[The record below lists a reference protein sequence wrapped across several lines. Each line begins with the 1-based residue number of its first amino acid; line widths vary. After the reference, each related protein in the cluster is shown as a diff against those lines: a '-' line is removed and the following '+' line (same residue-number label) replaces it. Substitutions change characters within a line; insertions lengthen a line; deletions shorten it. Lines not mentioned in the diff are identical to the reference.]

1 MKLTRRT
8 FTRGLTLGALT
19 CTEIVSPAIIGSAR
33 AQSISS
39 NRPDIRR
46 GTYLIRNGAV
56 MTVDPSLG
64 TLPKGDV
71 LVREGV
77 IERIGQGIE
86 APGAEIIDASD
97 MIVMPGLI
105 DTHYHMWSA
114 LGRNFPGDNGFS
126 YFPAKNAISPYLSP
140 QDGYNSVMLGLA
152 ELANNGVTTV
162 HNWSNNTRS
171 AAHAD
176 AELTAHRDSLLRARF
191 AYGHA
196 DLLDASK
203 PFAYDDILRTRDK
216 WFGAGSQMDGLV
228 HFAVNLR
235 GMGPSKPETFH
246 EEMQWVLK
254 NGLRVA
260 THAGQSPPNLNNAA
274 DFEQRGYLGP
284 NFLFCHYVPGTEA
297 DFEVLARTKTPLSF
311 ATISEMRLGRAGD
324 YRASL
329 MLMRKAGVMLSLS
342 VDASL
347 IGAPNMFEI
356 MRTTW
361 NLGVPWQGTPSAG
374 QKPIEFAE
382 VIRMATI
389 NGAISLGLGDVTG
402 SLTPGKRADII
413 LLRTSDLNMA
423 PLGQIETTIVQSA
436 DPSNVDTVMI
446 DGRIVKRAGRLV
458 GYDVAKI
465 VADAK
470 DSARKLRKQA
480 GGVLLQ
486 TCPDCG

>member
-1 MKLTRRT
+1 MKLTRRA
-8 FTRGLTLGALT
+8 FTGGLALGALT
-19 CTEIVSPAIIGSAR
+19 CTEIVSPAIITAAR
-33 AQSISS
+33 AQSPTSS
-39 NRPDIRR
+39 RPDIRR

-56 MTVDPSLG
+56 ITVDPALG
-64 TLPKGDV
+64 TLPRADV
-71 LVREGV
+71 LVRNGV
-77 IERIGQGIE
+77 IEKVGQGLE
-86 APGAEIIDASD
+86 AADAEIIDASE

-126 YFPAKNAISPYLSP
+126 YFPAKNAISPHISP
-140 QDGYNSVMLGLA
+140 QDSYNSVMLGLL
-152 ELANNGVTTV
+152 ELANNGITTV

-171 AAHAD
+171 TEHAD

-196 DLLDASK
+196 DLLDGGK

-216 WFGAGSQMDGLV
+216 WFGAGSPMDGLV

-235 GMGPSKPETFH
+235 GLVQSKPEIFH
-246 EEMQWVLK
+246 EEMQWALK
-254 NGLRVA
+254 NGLLVA
-260 THAGQSPPNLNNAA
+260 THAGQSPPNTNDAT
-274 DFEQRGYLGP
+274 DFERRGYLGP
-284 NFLFCHYVPGTEA
+284 NFLLCHYVPGTEA
-297 DFEVLARTKTPLSF
+297 DFEAMARTKTPLSF

-324 YRASL
+324 HRAAL
-329 MLMRKAGVMLSLS
+329 MLMRKAGLTLSLS

-347 IGAPNMFEI
+347 IGTPNMFEI

-389 NGAISLGLGDVTG
+389 NGAIGLGLGDVTG

-423 PLGQIETTIVQSA
+423 PLGQIETTVVQSA
-436 DPSNVDTVMI
+436 APSNVDTVI
-446 DGRIVKRAGRLV
+446 VDGRIIKRAGRLV
-458 GYDVAKI
+458 GYDVAKV
-465 VADAK
+465 VASAK
-470 DSARKLRKQA
+470 ESARKLRKQA

>member
-1 MKLTRRT
+1 MKLTRRALT
-8 FTRGLTLGALT
+8 GGLALSALT
-19 CTEIVSPAIIGSAR
+19 CTEIVSPAIMKSAR
-33 AQSISS
+33 AQTPAPS
-39 NRPDIRR
+39 RAAVAR

-56 MTVDPSLG
+56 ITVDPTLG

-71 LVREGV
+71 LVRNGV
-77 IERIGQGIE
+77 IERVGQGLE
-86 APGAEIIDASD
+86 AADAEIIEAGD

-126 YFPAKNAISPYLSP
+126 YFPAKNAISPHIAA
-140 QDGYNSVMLGLA
+140 QDSYNSVMLGLV
-152 ELANNGVTTV
+152 ELANYGVTTV

-171 AAHAD
+171 TAHAD
-176 AELTAHRDSLLRARF
+176 AELAAHRDSLLRARF

-196 DLLDASK
+196 DLLDGGK
-203 PFAYDDILRTRDK
+203 PFEYADILTTRDK

-235 GMGPSKPETFH
+235 GLVQSRPEIFH
-246 EEMQWVLK
+246 QEMEWALK
-254 NGLRVA
+254 TGLPIA
-260 THAGQSPPNLNNAA
+260 THAGQSPPNINDAT
-274 DFEQRGYLGP
+274 DFEKRGYLGP
-284 NFLFCHYVPGTEA
+284 NFLICHYVPGTEA
-297 DFEVLARTKTPLSF
+297 DFEAMARTKTPLSF

-324 YRASL
+324 YRSAL
-329 MLMRKAGVMLSLS
+329 MLMRKAGLTISLS

-347 IGAPNMFEI
+347 IGTPNMFEI

-374 QKPIEFAE
+374 QKPVEFAE
-382 VIRMATI
+382 VIKMATI
-389 NGAISLGLGDVTG
+389 NGAIGLGLGDVTG

-413 LLRTSDLNMA
+413 LLRANDINMA
-423 PLGQIETTIVQSA
+423 PLGQIETTVVQSA
-436 DPSNVDTVMI
+436 SPANVDTVI
-446 DGRIVKRAGRLV
+446 VDGRIVKRGGRLV

-470 DSARKLRKQA
+470 ESARKLRKQA

-486 TCPDCG
+486 SCPDCG